1 MVGHILAKGDGV
13 TNYSATGNL
22 CVAHSE
28 QEALENYRPGDILVI
43 NHTTNALL
51 PVLKEVSGVITEVG
65 GTNSHAAIV
74 GMALE
79 LPVLVGVEN
88 AVTLLKSGA
97 TVTLDAERG
106 IVMAI

>member
-1 MVGHILAKGDGV
+1 MEKYH
-13 TNYSATGNL
+13 
-22 CVAHSE
+22 
-28 QEALENYRPGDILVI
+28 PGDILVI

-51 PVLKEVSGVITEVG
+51 PVLKEVGGIITEVG
-65 GTNSHAAIV
+65 GMNSHAAIV

-79 LPVLVGVEN
+79 LPVLVGAEN